1 MLRQRA
7 RDSRVSDVATEWLYA
22 IRSPRGASFVEDAT
36 EAESAVM
43 GEHFAYLQAALEAG
57 RLVLA
62 GPATDGEFPGI
73 VVFEA
78 DDEDDA
84 RAFME
89 DDPSVRQGVMLGEL
103 HAFRVSLLRGRSG
116 S

>member
-1 MLRQRA
+1 MP
-7 RDSRVSDVATEWLYA
+7 EWLYA
-22 IRSPRGASFVEDAT
+22 IRSPRGAAFLEDASD
-36 EAESAVM
+36 EEIAAM
-43 GEHFAYLQAALEAG
+43 RRHFAYLEGALDAG

-62 GPATDGEFPGI
+62 GPATDGLFPGI

-78 DDEDDA
+78 EDENEA

-89 DDPSVRQGVMLGEL
+89 ADPSVQAGVMLAEL
-103 HAFRVSLLRGRSG
+103 HPFRVSLLRGRG